1 MHSHSHFPFLRFPR
15 VFPFFPFFR
24 FSRFRPFLRF
34 RPNSWNNLFMKLL
47 LLLGAAVALIGCG
60 KSEVVTIG
68 EPGEKGTYRRE
79 IDKSKDIAGQAS
91 EKIKEGNKEAFD
103 K

>member
-1 MHSHSHFPFLRFPR
+1 
-15 VFPFFPFFR
+15 
-24 FSRFRPFLRF
+24 
-34 RPNSWNNLFMKLL
+34 MK
-47 LLLGAAVALIGCG
+47 ALILLAATALALTGCG

>member
-1 MHSHSHFPFLRFPR
+1 
-15 VFPFFPFFR
+15 
-24 FSRFRPFLRF
+24 
-34 RPNSWNNLFMKLL
+34 MKFAI
-47 LLLGAAVALIGCG
+47 LGILVLAAIGCG

-68 EPGEKGTYRRE
+68 GPGEKGTYERQ
-79 IDKSKDIAGQAS
+79 IDKSKDTAAVAS